1 MKKYL
6 LQRIIGEIVSIVSQ
20 LPLFEVIN
28 YIREKLFEKKRR
40 KKH

>member
-6 LQRIIGEIVSIVSQ
+6 LQRILGELVSMVMQ
-20 LPLFEVIN
+20 LLLFEVIN
-28 YIREKLFEKKRR
+28 YIKEKLYERKIR

>member
-6 LQRIIGEIVSIVSQ
+6 LQRILGELVSMVMQ
-20 LPLFEVIN
+20 LLLFEVIN
-28 YIREKLFEKKRR
+28 YIREKLFENKRR

>member
-6 LQRIIGEIVSIVSQ
+6 LQRILGELVSMVMQ
-20 LPLFEVIN
+20 LLLFEVIN
-28 YIREKLFEKKRR
+28 YIKEKLYERKKR